1 VDILSEALVEKLR
14 PEAGVDIDIFELFE
28 LFEPVLL
35 SELAMDIRLFPLL
48 VDDKV
53 FMASSFAER
62 VDATEIDIAERIE
75 RVLVRV

>member
-1 VDILSEALVEKLR
+1 MDILSEALVEKLR